1 MIIEGANSENGVVE
15 NDGDVTD
22 AEEGRE
28 RGDRP
33 ITILRNTLKWG
44 HLCPTAPGTEIDKDR
59 FLLFSSIYSSILI
72 IQFLLFV
79 WKVFF
84 CINCLELNFLVTYST
99 LLLMNLFP
107 LFSFVSS

>member
-1 MIIEGANSENGVVE
+1 LIIDGANSESEVVE

-44 HLCPTAPGTEIDKDR
+44 HLCPTAPGT
-59 FLLFSSIYSSILI
+59 
-72 IQFLLFV
+72 
-79 WKVFF
+79 
-84 CINCLELNFLVTYST
+84 
-99 LLLMNLFP
+99 
-107 LFSFVSS
+107 

>member
-1 MIIEGANSENGVVE
+1 MIITHVIFATGGENGETGVVE

-44 HLCPTAPGTEIDKDR
+44 HLCPTAPGTEIHKKR
-59 FLLFSSIYSSILI
+59 FLLFNSILI
-72 IQFLLFV
+72 IQFILFYFY
-79 WKVFF
+79 K
-84 CINCLELNFLVTYST
+84 YS
-99 LLLMNLFP
+99 
-107 LFSFVSS
+107 VK